1 MNFNK
6 SYQKYLKKMVYKNL
20 PNKKFQ
26 TKKDHYKYFF
36 IIPIYNEYPNVLKT
50 LDSINKQQIK
60 LLNDTLVIL
69 VVNNKENSD
78 IEVINNN
85 DKSYKEI
92 KNKKYFY
99 ESITLDFY
107 SIKKSLPESQFGVG
121 VARKIGMDF
130 ILTYAKKTSLIFSL
144 DADTIISKNYL
155 SIIVDFYHLKKFQA
169 CTINFKHLRSND
181 SIINKGIKIYE
192 KALYH
197 MAGKIKESGSPY
209 GYVSMGSAI
218 VCTVEA
224 YIAIGGM
231 CQKDAAEDFYFMQSL
246 AKFTNI
252 YNIKDYL
259 VYPSSRCEQRVHL
272 GTGYRMK
279 EFKKNQKFK
288 NLFFHDSSY
297 NSIKKLIV
305 LVEKNYNQS
314 YEILNKELNQYF
326 DHNICNFLY
335 SHRLNNIWDK
345 INQNAKSKKQFML
358 FFHQWF
364 DALKIM
370 KFLRT
375 IN

>member
-1 MNFNK
+1 MNYNK

-20 PNKKFQ
+20 PNKNFT
-26 TKKDHYKYFF
+26 TKKDFYKYFF
-36 IIPIYNEYPNVLKT
+36 IIPVYNEYPLVLKT
-50 LDSINKQQIK
+50 LDSINKQKNK
-60 LLNDTLVIL
+60 LLNDTLVVLII
-69 VVNNKENSD
+69 NNKKNSD
-78 IEVINNN
+78 LETINNN
-85 DKSYKEI
+85 DKAYKQI
-92 KNKKYFY
+92 KNKEYFY
-99 ESITLDFY
+99 ECIMLDYY
-107 SIKKSLPESQFGVG
+107 STKKALSENQSGVG
-121 VARKIGMDF
+121 IARKIGMDF
-130 ILTYAKKTSLIFSL
+130 ILRYAKKTSLIFSL

-155 SIIVDFYHLKKFQA
+155 FVIVESYRKENFQA
-169 CTINFKHLRSND
+169 CTINFKHLKSND

-252 YNIKDYL
+252 YNIKDFL
-259 VYPSSRCEQRVHL
+259 VYPSSRSEQRVHL

-279 EFKKNQKFK
+279 EFKKNKTFK
-288 NLFFHDSSY
+288 NLFFNDKSY
-297 NSIKKLIV
+297 KSIKQLI
-305 LVEKNYNQS
+305 LLIEKNYNQS
-314 YEILNKELNQYF
+314 YEILNKELNEYF
-326 DHNICNFLY
+326 DYNICNFLY

-370 KFLRT
+370 QFLKT